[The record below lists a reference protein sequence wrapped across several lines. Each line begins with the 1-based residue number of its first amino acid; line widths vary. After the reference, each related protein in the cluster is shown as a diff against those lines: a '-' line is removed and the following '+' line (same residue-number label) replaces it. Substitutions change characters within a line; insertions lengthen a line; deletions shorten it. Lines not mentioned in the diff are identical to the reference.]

1 VLRIPLNAGVRKCEH
16 ERRELIKLGGF
27 MGRLSGTESAIAL
40 IVAFIDRRTW
50 SQTELAAHLE
60 IKVAAVRARI
70 GELQAAGVPLERDED
85 HPHVYWSVP
94 KGWVPGAIK
103 LTPRE
108 LGDLLRV
115 LRRAP
120 DDSARAQV
128 LARILEAQGA
138 GCRSEA
144 PGAVAAPTLPDEA
157 AMYLA
162 VLEDAARHREAL
174 RIRYLAAYR
183 NAVGYRD
190 VSPHQVQMGPPMRM
204 YATCHST
211 GELRNFRVDRVLNAK
226 SLGRAEY
233 RPADPVQ
240 LQAFIDTSVNGFRA
254 PESAEL
260 VAFHVRNPEAQWVQS
275 NLPSGLQSEVTKT
288 GIRVYG
294 TVAANVQVA
303 RFVVSLG
310 GAATAE
316 TAALRAIVC
325 DLARESL
332 NNHLSDH
339 AEPERVSSDGYLVAA
354 DSATNLSRS

>member
-1 VLRIPLNAGVRKCEH
+1 
-16 ERRELIKLGGF
+16 

-50 SQTELAAHLE
+50 SQTELANHLE

-85 HPHVYWSVP
+85 HPQVYWSVP

-103 LTPRE
+103 LTPPE
-108 LGDLLRV
+108 LADLLRV

-128 LARILEAQGA
+128 LARILAAQGA
-138 GCRSEA
+138 GRKSEV
-144 PGAVAAPTLPDEA
+144 PGAVAAATLPDES

-162 VLEDAARHREAL
+162 ILEDAARHREAL

-183 NAVGYRD
+183 NAVAYRE
-190 VSPHQVQMGPPMRM
+190 VSPHQVQIGPPMRM
-204 YATCHST
+204 YATCHSS
-211 GELRNFRVDRVLNAK
+211 GELRNFRVDRVLHAT
-226 SLGRAEY
+226 SLGRTAY
-233 RPADPVQ
+233 RAADSLQ

-254 PESAEL
+254 PEPPEL
-260 VAFHVRNPEAQWVQS
+260 VVFHVRNPEAQWVRS
-275 NLPSGLQSEVTKT
+275 NLPSGLQAETT
-288 GIRVYG
+288 NIGIRVFG
-294 TVAANVQVA
+294 TVAANMQVA

-316 TAALRAIVC
+316 TRQLRALVC
-325 DLARESL
+325 DLARESMH
-332 NNHLSDH
+332 NH
-339 AEPERVSSDGYLVAA
+339 AAPERVLSDGYLVVA
-354 DSATNLSRS
+354 DSAANLGKS